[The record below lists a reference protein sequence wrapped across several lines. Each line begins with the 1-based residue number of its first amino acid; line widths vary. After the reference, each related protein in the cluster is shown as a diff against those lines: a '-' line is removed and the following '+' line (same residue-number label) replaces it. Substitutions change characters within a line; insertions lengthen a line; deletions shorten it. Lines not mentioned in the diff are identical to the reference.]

1 MANPGPPLIVFA
13 RCKSKALKVSTSS
26 IRVLIN
32 HHSPC
37 TLLPARLDYLCT
49 HRDGFVLMHMTLPLA
64 SYPVGTTNK
73 HCVYAFIVTS
83 SDPNQS
89 TLPFLYRTI
98 YHHNHAPSIPV
109 VLLNERCIPNP
120 PESRHVVSRLP
131 LLNLG
136 SPSFN
141 PLSFAPDR
149 DVEVD
154 TFHSLGVC

>member
-1 MANPGPPLIVFA
+1 MSARQLSLGQGYSYPRTLQGDGLGSPPLHVRKREPLLHTLEYSYMANPGPPLIVFA
-13 RCKSKALKVSTSS
+13 LCKSKAFQVSTSS
-26 IRVLIN
+26 ICVLIN

-98 YHHNHAPSIPV
+98 YHHEHAPSI
-109 VLLNERCIPNP
+109 
-120 PESRHVVSRLP
+120 
-131 LLNLG
+131 
-136 SPSFN
+136 
-141 PLSFAPDR
+141 LS
-149 DVEVD
+149 
-154 TFHSLGVC
+154 C